1 MTLHDACAFQQ
12 VIVRACVRNLMVLA
26 TFPLLVAQG
35 AFARRVKREMVKMT
49 SRASNG

>member
-1 MTLHDACAFQQ
+1 MILHDACAFQQ
-12 VIVRACVRNLMVLA
+12 VMVRACVRNLVVIA